1 MIDVLG
7 LSKIDWVNRPR
18 LASLLMIVSLL
29 VGGGVAKFW
38 IDNAFWSARFALWA
52 SILPLFGACYLSYAN
67 TDKFYSQKDDWVF
80 GKSVLI
86 VGQYALAIAFA
97 QIFDGYMYSHFVEDA
112 LLFLPFMIIGVPFYV
127 KKVNQVCGSDDEYAR
142 FWQDLWHN
150 RTNILTNHRQFLL
163 KSLLKIIFLP
173 YMYGGAIN
181 NLMIMQNTPFAF
193 DTKSLSLW
201 AFNFCIMIDMIIGIF
216 GYLFATRLINNHI
229 KKVDDNVFSWFF
241 TLICYPPLV
250 WLGNY
255 VNDRQEMYVWHD
267 VIPSSF
273 MPFYATL
280 LGVLWVL
287 YLLASVEF
295 GTNFANLSYR
305 RLIYRGVYAYTK
317 HPAYLFKNLY
327 WWLHIL
333 PFLSASWFGV
343 QWWQNVL
350 GLAGVSFVY
359 FMRAKYE
366 ERFCMQFEEYRT
378 YANYINQNGRLARF
392 KK

>member
-1 MIDVLG
+1 MFS

-38 IDNAFWSARFALWA
+38 LDSTFWSARFALWA
-52 SILPLFGACYLSYAN
+52 SVLPLFGVCYLSYAT
-67 TDKFYSQKDDWVF
+67 TDKFFDEKNTLVF

-86 VGQYALAIAFA
+86 VIQYILAMAVA
-97 QIFDGYMYSHFVEDA
+97 QFFDGWVYSYFLEDA
-112 LLFLPFMIIGVPFYV
+112 LLFLPFLIIGVPFYV

-142 FWQDLWHN
+142 FWQDLQGDC
-150 RTNILTNHRQFLL
+150 TNILTNHRQFLL

-181 NLMIMQNTPFAF
+181 NLTIMQNTPFVF
-193 DTKSLSLW
+193 DAKSLSLW

-229 KKVDDNVFSWFF
+229 KKIDDNVLSWFF
-241 TLICYPPLV
+241 TLICYPPFV

-255 VNDRQEMYVWHD
+255 VNNHQEMYVWHD
-267 VIPSSF
+267 VIPSGF
-273 MPFYATL
+273 MPLYATL
-280 LGVLWVL
+280 LGVLWAL

-333 PFLSASWFGV
+333 PFLGTAWLSVA
-343 QWWQNVL
+343 WWQNVL
-350 GLAGVSFVY
+350 GLLGVSFVY

-366 ERFCMQFEEYRT
+366 ERFCMQFDEYRT
-378 YANYINQNGRLARF
+378 YAKKVNETRIFGRF
-392 KK
+392 KKS

>member
-1 MIDVLG
+1 M
-7 LSKIDWVNRPR
+7 W
-18 LASLLMIVSLL
+18 ASL
-29 VGGGVAKFW
+29 
-38 IDNAFWSARFALWA
+38 
-52 SILPLFGACYLSYAN
+52 LPLFGLCYLRYAN
-67 TDKFYSQKDDWVF
+67 TDKFYDEKNHAVF

-86 VGQYALAIAFA
+86 IIQYILAMAVA
-97 QIFDGYMYSHFVEDA
+97 QFLDGWVYSYFLEDA
-112 LLFLPFMIIGVPFYV
+112 LLFLPFLIIGVPFYV

-150 RTNILTNHRQFLL
+150 RQRIWVNHRQFLL
-163 KSLLKIIFLP
+163 KTLLKIIFLP

-181 NLMIMQNTPFAF
+181 NLTIMQNTPFVF

-229 KKVDDNVFSWFF
+229 KKADDNVFSWFF

-250 WLGNY
+250 WIGNY
-255 VNDRQEMYVWHD
+255 INDRQEMYVWHD
-267 VIPSSF
+267 VVPSAL
-273 MPFYATL
+273 MPFYATV

-287 YLLASVEF
+287 YLLASLEF
-295 GTNFANLSYR
+295 GAGFSNLSYR

-333 PFLSASWFGV
+333 PFLGTAWFSLA
-343 QWWQNVL
+343 WWQNML
-350 GLAGVSFVY
+350 GLSGVSFVY

-366 ERFCMQFEEYRT
+366 ERFCMQFDDYRH
-378 YANYINQNGRLARF
+378 YA
-392 KK
+392 KKVNETGIFGWLKKCASLNTHK

>member
-1 MIDVLG
+1 ML
-7 LSKIDWVNRPR
+7 
-18 LASLLMIVSLL
+18 
-29 VGGGVAKFW
+29 
-38 IDNAFWSARFALWA
+38 
-52 SILPLFGACYLSYAN
+52 
-67 TDKFYSQKDDWVF
+67 
-80 GKSVLI
+80 
-86 VGQYALAIAFA
+86 
-97 QIFDGYMYSHFVEDA
+97 
-112 LLFLPFMIIGVPFYV
+112 
-127 KKVNQVCGSDDEYAR
+127 
-142 FWQDLWHN
+142 
-150 RTNILTNHRQFLL
+150 
-163 KSLLKIIFLP
+163 
-173 YMYGGAIN
+173 
-181 NLMIMQNTPFAF
+181 
-193 DTKSLSLW
+193 
-201 AFNFCIMIDMIIGIF
+201 
-216 GYLFATRLINNHI
+216 
-229 KKVDDNVFSWFF
+229 SWFF

-255 VNDRQEMYVWHD
+255 INDRQAMYVWHN
-267 VIPSSF
+267 VIPTAF

-280 LGVLWVL
+280 LGVLWAL

-378 YANYINQNGRLARF
+378 YAKKVNNRELFNWF